1 MGLASPARAQVFT
14 DADAEEVVE
23 EVAADTEEYFDEG
36 AGDDYDFISDEDL
49 EQYETYAE
57 PGREEDAAAEQF
69 DRVKTFDVA
78 GIMLGYDYAKVREVL
93 KERRYRLSDI
103 EYKVPEYFAF
113 NYDSI
118 CREKRVFV
126 PAVLKSCVEGMARK
140 DKMRYVARVKYS
152 RADTDEKVEVYFTS
166 PVTDGKVWKVVYEN
180 DVNRK
185 LGDAKNF
192 QYQRDERRRAFWYSV
207 NLKYGAPNVD
217 PNQWLLDPSAE
228 MPMGLTAEFGRLT
241 LQNPQQSAFDVLES
255 QRAAQLQFRYKDFS
269 F

>member
-1 MGLASPARAQVFT
+1 MALASPVRAQIFT
-14 DADAEEVVE
+14 DADAEEA
-23 EVAADTEEYFDEG
+23 VADGEEYFDEG
-36 AGDDYDFISDEDL
+36 GDDYDFISDEDL
-49 EQYETYAE
+49 DRYETYAE
-57 PGREEDAAAEQF
+57 PGREEDAQAEQF
-69 DRVKTFDVA
+69 ERVKTFDVA
-78 GIMLGYDYAKVREVL
+78 GIMLGYDYPKVREVL

-126 PAVLKSCVEGMARK
+126 PAVLKSCVDGMARK

-152 RADTDEKVEVYFTS
+152 RADTDETVGVYFTS
-166 PVTDGKVWKVVYEN
+166 PLTGGKVWKVVYEN

-192 QYQRDERRRAFWYSV
+192 QYQRDERRRSFWYSV
-207 NLKYGAPNVD
+207 DLKYGKPNVD
-217 PNQWLLDPSAE
+217 PNQWLLDPGAE
-228 MPMGLTAEFGRLT
+228 MPVGLTAEFGRLM
-241 LQNPQQSAFDVLES
+241 LQNPQQNAFDINETH
-255 QRAAQLQFRYKDFS
+255 REAQLQFRYKDFS